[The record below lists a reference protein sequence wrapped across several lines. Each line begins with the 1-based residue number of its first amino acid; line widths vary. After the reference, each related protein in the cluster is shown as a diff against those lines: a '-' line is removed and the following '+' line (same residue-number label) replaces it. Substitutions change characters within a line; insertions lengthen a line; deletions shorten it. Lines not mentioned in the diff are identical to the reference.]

1 MIKLLALDMD
11 GTLLDDQKRLSQEN
25 IQAIHKAVDAGV
37 KLVLCTGRMLPG
49 VKPYFDQ
56 LNLDAENEYVIV
68 NNGCSTH
75 QTKDWSLV
83 DWAELS
89 PDDIAYLAGF
99 AKDSQLQLTL
109 FDEEHYF
116 VLDEEAN
123 DYVKADTEVVFLEPI
138 TLPLDQAIQFPGHL
152 FQGMYVGSQAACDEF
167 QERHQEEL
175 TQRFNGVRSQK
186 TIYEVLPLGV
196 SKASALK
203 KLAKLLNIDPS
214 EIMAMGDANNDI
226 EMLEFAG
233 LSIAMGNADDHIK
246 ALADATTASN
256 NDNGVAQAIHQYI
269 LN

>member
-1 MIKLLALDMD
+1 
-11 GTLLDDQKRLSQEN
+11 
-25 IQAIHKAVDAGV
+25 
-37 KLVLCTGRMLPG
+37 
-49 VKPYFDQ
+49 
-56 LNLDAENEYVIV
+56 
-68 NNGCSTH
+68 
-75 QTKDWSLV
+75 
-83 DWAELS
+83 
-89 PDDIAYLAGF
+89 
-99 AKDSQLQLTL
+99 
-109 FDEEHYF
+109 
-116 VLDEEAN
+116 
-123 DYVKADTEVVFLEPI
+123 
-138 TLPLDQAIQFPGHL
+138 
-152 FQGMYVGSQAACDEF
+152 MYVGSQAACDEF

-226 EMLEFAG
+226 EMLKFAG

-256 NDNGVAQAIHQYI
+256 NDNGVAQTIHQYI